1 MRHWFF
7 IGALNKYYLK
17 VLFKFWFVSVGVLCS
32 NNTLKSQEVMPLSIW
47 NKIIAIEST
56 NQLSL
61 AEKLFECQKLK
72 ESFLENNLPQ
82 DSVYARLLHRIGTLY
97 FQVNHMISTQEA
109 IDYTTKAI
117 QINNSGNK
125 NSSPHF
131 AVNSYVNLA
140 IFYKSINFYKKAY
153 TYYDSAIIIN
163 EEKRLHNSLIYPC
176 YVGKVLMSLQLGDYQ
191 RCIDDCTKGIYVVS
205 KTQEY
210 DVLAALYNQRAQSYL
225 YLKKL
230 NYVLADLDS
239 AKKNASI
246 AKNDNELATESKT
259 RALLAVAFSNYKEA
273 FQLFLKCIEYR
284 TSTRDFQQIADDYTD
299 LGNFYLTRKE
309 YTKAIDNYKKT
320 LLYAKRVEDAE
331 RLCKGYANLG
341 EVSFLQGSITGFER
355 SMEYYQQALGV
366 FGIHETSILKNPTL
380 QKLSSIGNTDLL
392 FVILGNKTKLLL
404 QLFKLT
410 NKTEY
415 LDACIG
421 TGMLMDSAITE
432 ARREQTGENS
442 KLYWRNETRKFFEN
456 ILEACYQAGDVN
468 HAFYFMEKSR
478 AVLLNDKLNESAAS
492 VRLPEAE
499 NLKEQAFKLQ
509 LVEAKMQMNIHDA
522 DYDKNQLKFLQIK
535 DEFERFVKTLEQ
547 KYTAY
552 YKYKYEDDTPTLNV
566 LQGRLAQNKETFI
579 HYFIE
584 DTVLYIL
591 AVNEKSARMLKP
603 DHRQFHVSDLK
614 LLMDYCSN
622 KQKLN
627 NDYDGFSALSYKLYN
642 NLFAV
647 LNVAPGRIIISQDN
661 TLIPFEVLSKTQD
674 GKQFLLYDYTFSYVY
689 SASLLLKQISK
700 RNALADFIGF
710 APVSFTPDLKVPDL
724 KNAAIALQRSADHYS
739 NMLLLENN
747 KATRNSFLSKI
758 PDYNIV
764 SVFSHALADTVNNEP
779 VLYMQDSIINLSELQ
794 LLNNPAT
801 QLVILSACQTNVG
814 RNETG
819 EGIYSLARGFASAGI
834 PAVSA
839 TLWKADENAI
849 YQISDWFNEFLSVG
863 FRKDEALQKAKLKFM
878 EGSSNEKLLPYYW
891 ANMVLIGKSDPVSF
905 LPENSIPGNIW
916 WVICCIGIVSSVLVI
931 KYYLKKI
938 NTRYEKR

>member
-1 MRHWFF
+1 M
-7 IGALNKYYLK
+7 A
-17 VLFKFWFVSVGVLCS
+17 LFKLWFVAFGFLCS
-32 NNTLKSQEVMPLSIW
+32 NNTLKAQSLTSLSIW
-47 NKIIAIEST
+47 NKIIAIELT
-56 NQLSL
+56 DQLSV

-72 ESFLENNLPQ
+72 AAFLENKLPQ
-82 DSVYARLLHRIGTLY
+82 DSVYARLLHRIGALN
-97 FQVNHMISTQEA
+97 FQVNHMIPTQEA
-109 IDYTTKAI
+109 IEYTSRAI

-125 NSSPHF
+125 NCSPHF

-153 TYYDSAIIIN
+153 AYYDSAIIIN
-163 EEKRLHNSLIYPC
+163 EDKNLHNPIIYPC
-176 YVGKVLMSLQLGDYQ
+176 YVGKVLMSLQVGDYQ

-205 KTQEY
+205 KTGEH
-210 DVLAALYNQRAQSYL
+210 DVQTALYNQRAQSYL
-225 YLKKL
+225 YLKEL
-230 NYVLADLDS
+230 NHVLADLDS
-239 AKKNASI
+239 AKKKATI
-246 AKNDNELATESKT
+246 AKNENELATESKT
-259 RALLAVAFSNYKEA
+259 RALLAVELNNYEEA
-273 FQLFLKCIEYR
+273 LQLFLKCIQYR
-284 TSTRDFQQIADDYTD
+284 TSTGDFQQIADDYTD
-299 LGNFYLTRKE
+299 LGNFYLKRKD
-309 YTKAIDNYKKT
+309 YTKAIDNYKRT
-320 LLYAKRVEDAE
+320 LSYATKAEDAE

-341 EVSFLQGSITGFER
+341 EVFFLQDAIAGYKR
-355 SMEYYQQALGV
+355 SVEYYQQALAV
-366 FGIHETSILKNPTL
+366 LGINEPSILKNPTL

-404 QLFKLT
+404 QLFKST
-410 NKTEY
+410 NRKEY
-415 LDACIG
+415 LNACIG

-442 KLYWRNETRKFFEN
+442 KLYWRNETRRFFEN
-456 ILEACYQAGDVN
+456 ILEACYLAEDVS

-492 VRLPEAE
+492 IRLPEAE
-499 NLKEQAFKLQ
+499 NLKEQAFKLR

-552 YKYKYEDDTPTLNV
+552 YKYKYEDDTPSLNA
-566 LQGRLAQNKETFI
+566 LQERLVYNKETFV

-591 AVNEKSARMLKP
+591 AVDEKNARMLKP
-603 DHRQFHVSDLK
+603 GHQQFHAGDLK

-627 NDYDGFSALSYKLYN
+627 SDYSGFAALSYKLYN
-642 NLFAV
+642 SLFAV
-647 LNVAPGRIIISQDN
+647 LDLAPGRIIISQDN
-661 TLIPFEVLSKTQD
+661 TLIPFEALSKKQD

-689 SASLLLKQISK
+689 SASFLLKRMSN
-700 RNALADFIGF
+700 RNAIADFIGF
-710 APVSFTPDLKVPDL
+710 APVSFMPNLKIPDL
-724 KNAAIALQRSADHYS
+724 KNAAIALQKSADHYN

-747 KATRNSFLSKI
+747 RATRNSFLSKI
-758 PDYNIV
+758 SDYNIV

-779 VLYMQDSIINLSELQ
+779 VLYMQDSVINLSELQ

-849 YQISDWFNEFLSVG
+849 YQISDRFNEFLSGG

-878 EGSSNEKLLPYYW
+878 EGNSNEKLLPYYW
-891 ANMVLIGKSDPVSF
+891 ANMVLIGKSDPVNLLSK
-905 LPENSIPGNIW
+905 NSISAIVW
-916 WVICCIGIVSSVLVI
+916 WVICCMGIVSSVLII
-931 KYYLKKI
+931 KYYLNKI
-938 NTRYEKR
+938 NAKYEKR

>member
-1 MRHWFF
+1 M
-7 IGALNKYYLK
+7 A
-17 VLFKFWFVSVGVLCS
+17 LFKLWFVAFGFLCS
-32 NNTLKSQEVMPLSIW
+32 NNTLKAQSLTSLSIW
-47 NKIIAIEST
+47 NKIIAIELT
-56 NQLSL
+56 DQLSV

-72 ESFLENNLPQ
+72 AAFLENKLPQ
-82 DSVYARLLHRIGTLY
+82 DSVYARLLHRIGALN
-97 FQVNHMISTQEA
+97 FQVNHMIPTQEA
-109 IDYTTKAI
+109 IEYTSRAI

-125 NSSPHF
+125 NCSPHF

-153 TYYDSAIIIN
+153 AYYDSAIIIN
-163 EEKRLHNSLIYPC
+163 EDKNLHNPIIYPC
-176 YVGKVLMSLQLGDYQ
+176 YVGKVLMSLQVGDYQ

-205 KTQEY
+205 KTGEH
-210 DVLAALYNQRAQSYL
+210 DVQTALYNQRAQSYL
-225 YLKKL
+225 YLKEL
-230 NYVLADLDS
+230 NHVLADLDS
-239 AKKNASI
+239 AKKKATI
-246 AKNDNELATESKT
+246 AKNENELATESKT
-259 RALLAVAFSNYKEA
+259 RALLAVELNNYEEA
-273 FQLFLKCIEYR
+273 LQLFLKCIQYR
-284 TSTRDFQQIADDYTD
+284 TSTGDFQQIADDYTD
-299 LGNFYLTRKE
+299 LGNFYLKRKD
-309 YTKAIDNYKKT
+309 YTKAIDNYKRT
-320 LLYAKRVEDAE
+320 LSYATKAEDAE

-341 EVSFLQGSITGFER
+341 EVFFLQDAIAGYKR
-355 SMEYYQQALGV
+355 SVEYYQQALAV
-366 FGIHETSILKNPTL
+366 LGINEPSILKNPTL

-404 QLFKLT
+404 QLFKST
-410 NKTEY
+410 NRKEY
-415 LDACIG
+415 LNACIG

-442 KLYWRNETRKFFEN
+442 KLYWRNETRRFFEN
-456 ILEACYQAGDVN
+456 ILEACYLAEDVS

-492 VRLPEAE
+492 IRLPEAE
-499 NLKEQAFKLQ
+499 NLKEQAFKLR

-552 YKYKYEDDTPTLNV
+552 YKYKYEDDTPSLNA
-566 LQGRLAQNKETFI
+566 LQERLVYNKETFV

-591 AVNEKSARMLKP
+591 AVDEKNARMLKP
-603 DHRQFHVSDLK
+603 GHQQFHAGDLK

-627 NDYDGFSALSYKLYN
+627 SDYRGFAALSYKLYN
-642 NLFAV
+642 SLFAV
-647 LNVAPGRIIISQDN
+647 LDLAPGRIIISQDN
-661 TLIPFEVLSKTQD
+661 TLIPFEALSKKQD

-689 SASLLLKQISK
+689 SASFLLKRMSN
-700 RNALADFIGF
+700 RNAIADFIGF
-710 APVSFTPDLKVPDL
+710 APVSFMPNLKIPDL
-724 KNAAIALQRSADHYS
+724 KNAAIALQKSADHYN

-747 KATRNSFLSKI
+747 RATRNSFLSKI
-758 PDYNIV
+758 SDYNIV

-779 VLYMQDSIINLSELQ
+779 VLYMQDSVINLSELQ

-849 YQISDWFNEFLSVG
+849 YQISDRFNEFLSGG

-878 EGSSNEKLLPYYW
+878 EGNSNEKLLPYYW
-891 ANMVLIGKSDPVSF
+891 ANMVLIGKSDPVNLLSK
-905 LPENSIPGNIW
+905 NSISAIVW
-916 WVICCIGIVSSVLVI
+916 WVICCMGIVSSVLII
-931 KYYLKKI
+931 KYYLNKI
-938 NTRYEKR
+938 NAKYEKR